1 MKRLLL
7 VSSILIIILPVLA
20 LAQSDYVLTAAEQK
34 KLDTFFSNFSEAHVE
49 SFTQETLTEKTL
61 LDFALIHCYIN
72 KFKSLTRQPD
82 GLTMGVPAQLVDQA
96 TERYFGR
103 TISQHAEKVYKIPL
117 ADGEAYTFSQ
127 INKMTPLGADRFKA
141 EGFIYS
147 TGSGGTPDPH
157 GTPEEWAKAGEEV
170 DQVGQFSA
178 IIKKVNSSGK
188 DRYILLEY
196 DVKEQ
201 D

>member
-147 TGSGGTPDPH
+147 TGSGGRLTHMARLRNGPKRVRKSIRWGSFRPSSKKSTPAARTD
-157 GTPEEWAKAGEEV
+157 TFCW
-170 DQVGQFSA
+170 SMT
-178 IIKKVNSSGK
+178 
-188 DRYILLEY
+188 
-196 DVKEQ
+196 
-201 D
+201 